1 MSYNCKAISL
11 GYKKINSSTVICS
24 LITEKFGLVSYLI
37 KGFQSKKSKT
47 KINTLEPMGLIQI
60 KSAQSKNRNL
70 QRLDEIRLLVPPT
83 NFISAKLLK
92 LFYAEFLKKVISEST
107 EDISLFNF
115 LWKIT
120 FDLNSNKRIDKSDHL
135 LFIIKLTYYL
145 GFYPN
150 VTNIKNS
157 YFNLEN
163 GDFENSK
170 SENTITKQ
178 ESDIFKS
185 ILNGEC
191 DGFNKNDREVG
202 LDILIKYFN
211 YHNHEI
217 KNLKSKKIIESL
229 NE

>member
-1 MSYNCKAISL
+1 MSYSCKAISL
-11 GYKKINSSTVICS
+11 GYKKINSSTVICT

-92 LFYAEFLKKVISEST
+92 LFYAEFLKKVISQST

-120 FDLNSNKRIDKSDHL
+120 FDLNGNKRINKSDHL
-135 LFIIKLTYYL
+135 LFIIKLTNYL

-150 VTNIKNS
+150 VVNIKNS
-157 YFNLEN
+157 YFNLES
-163 GDFENSK
+163 GDFENIK
-170 SENTITKQ
+170 SENTISKH

-185 ILNGEC
+185 MITGKC
-191 DGFNKNDREVG
+191 DDFNKNDREVG
-202 LDILIKYFN
+202 LDILIKYYN
-211 YHNHEI
+211 YHNHEV

>member
-1 MSYNCKAISL
+1 MSYSCKAISL
-11 GYKKINSSTVICS
+11 GYKKINSSTVICT

-70 QRLDEIRLLVPPT
+70 QRLNEIRLLVPPT

-92 LFYAEFLKKVISEST
+92 LFYTEFLKKVISEST
-107 EDISLFNF
+107 EDINLFNF

-120 FDLNSNKRIDKSDHL
+120 FDLNGNKRINKSDHL
-135 LFIIKLTYYL
+135 LFIIKLTNYL

-150 VTNIKNS
+150 VMNMKNS

-163 GDFENSK
+163 GGFENIK

-185 ILNGEC
+185 ILSGEC
-191 DGFNKNDREVG
+191 DNFNKSDREIG
-202 LDILIKYFN
+202 LDILVKYYN

-229 NE
+229 NG

>member
-1 MSYNCKAISL
+1 MSYSCKAISL

-37 KGFQSKKSKT
+37 KGFNSKKSKT
-47 KINTLEPMGLIQI
+47 KINAMEPMGLIQI
-60 KSAQSKNRNL
+60 KSTQSKNRNL
-70 QRLDEIRLLVPPT
+70 QRLDEIQLLVPPT

-115 LWKIT
+115 LWKMT
-120 FDLNSNKRIDKSDHL
+120 LDLNSNKRIDKSDHL

-150 VTNIKNS
+150 KANIKNS

-163 GDFENSK
+163 GDFENIMTK
-170 SENTITKQ
+170 NTISKQ
-178 ESDIFKS
+178 ESEVFKS

-191 DGFNKNDREVG
+191 DNFNKNDREVG
-202 LDILIKYFN
+202 LDILVKYYN

-229 NE
+229 NG

>member
-1 MSYNCKAISL
+1 MSYSCKALSL
-11 GYKKINSSTVICS
+11 GYKNINSSTVICT

-70 QRLDEIRLLVPPT
+70 QRLNEIRLLVPPT

-92 LFYAEFLKKVISEST
+92 LFYAEFLKNVISEST

-120 FDLNSNKRIDKSDHL
+120 FDLNGNKRINKSDHL
-135 LFIIKLTYYL
+135 LFIIKLTNYL

-150 VTNIKNS
+150 VINIKNS
-157 YFNLEN
+157 YFNLES
-163 GDFENSK
+163 GDFENIK
-170 SENTITKQ
+170 SENTITNQ
-178 ESDIFKS
+178 ESNIFKS
-185 ILNGEC
+185 ILNEKC
-191 DGFNKNDREVG
+191 DNFNKNDREVG
-202 LDILIKYFN
+202 LDILVKYYN
-211 YHNHEI
+211 YHNHVI

-229 NE
+229 NG

>member
-1 MSYNCKAISL
+1 MSYSCKAISL
-11 GYKKINSSTVICS
+11 GYKKINSSTVICT

-92 LFYAEFLKKVISEST
+92 LFYTEFLKKVISEST

-120 FDLNSNKRIDKSDHL
+120 FDLNGNKRINKSDHL
-135 LFIIKLTYYL
+135 LFIIKLTNYL

-150 VTNIKNS
+150 VMNIKNS

-163 GDFENSK
+163 GDFENIK

-185 ILNGEC
+185 ILSGEC
-191 DGFNKNDREVG
+191 DNFNKSDREIG
-202 LDILIKYFN
+202 LNILVKYYN

-217 KNLKSKKIIESL
+217 KNLKSKEIIESL
-229 NE
+229 NG

>member
-1 MSYNCKAISL
+1 M
-11 GYKKINSSTVICS
+11 
-24 LITEKFGLVSYLI
+24 TEKFGLVSYLI

-60 KSAQSKNRNL
+60 KSAQSKNRTL

-92 LFYAEFLKKVISEST
+92 MFYAEFLKKVISEST

-120 FDLNSNKRIDKSDHL
+120 FDLNVNKRINKSDHL
-135 LFIIKLTYYL
+135 FFMIKLTSYL

-150 VTNIKNS
+150 VMNIKKS

-163 GDFENSK
+163 GDFENIK

-178 ESDIFKS
+178 ESNIFKS
-185 ILNGEC
+185 ILNGKC
-191 DGFNKNDREVG
+191 NDFNKNDREVG
-202 LDILIKYFN
+202 LDILVKYYN

>member
-1 MSYNCKAISL
+1 MSYSCKAISL
-11 GYKKINSSTVICS
+11 GYKKINSSTVICN
-24 LITEKFGLVSYLI
+24 LVTEKFGLLSYLI

-60 KSAQSKNRNL
+60 KSTESKNRSL

-92 LFYAEFLKKVISEST
+92 LFYAEFLKKVIREST
-107 EDISLFNF
+107 EDINLFNF
-115 LWKIT
+115 LWKTT
-120 FDLNSNKRIDKSDHL
+120 FNLNTNNKINKSDHL
-135 LFIIKLTYYL
+135 LFIIKLTNYL

-150 VTNIKNS
+150 VMNIKNS

-163 GDFENSK
+163 GDFENVK

-178 ESDIFKS
+178 ESNIFKS
-185 ILNGEC
+185 ILTENC
-191 DGFNKNDREVG
+191 DSFDKNEREIG
-202 LDILIKYFN
+202 LDIMVKYYS
-211 YHNHEI
+211 YHNHEV

-229 NE
+229 NG

>member
-1 MSYNCKAISL
+1 MPYSCKAISL
-11 GYKKINSSTVICS
+11 GYKKINSSTVICT

-70 QRLDEIRLLVPPT
+70 QRLDEVRLLVPPT

-92 LFYAEFLKKVISEST
+92 LFYAEFLKKVIGEST
-107 EDISLFNF
+107 EDIRLFNF
-115 LWKIT
+115 LWKII
-120 FDLNSNKRIDKSDHL
+120 FDLNSNKGIDKSDHL
-135 LFIIKLTYYL
+135 LFVIKLTYYL

-163 GDFENSK
+163 GDFENIK

-185 ILNGEC
+185 ILSGEC
-191 DGFNKNDREVG
+191 DNFNKSDREIG
-202 LDILIKYFN
+202 LDI
-211 YHNHEI
+211 
-217 KNLKSKKIIESL
+217 S
-229 NE
+229 

>member
-1 MSYNCKAISL
+1 MSYSCKAISL
-11 GYKKINSSTVICS
+11 GYKKINSSTVICT

-92 LFYAEFLKKVISEST
+92 LFYAEFLKNVISEST

-120 FDLNSNKRIDKSDHL
+120 FDLNGNKRINKSDHL
-135 LFIIKLTYYL
+135 LFIIKLTNYL

-150 VTNIKNS
+150 VINIKNS
-157 YFNLEN
+157 YFNLES
-163 GDFENSK
+163 GDFENIK

-178 ESDIFKS
+178 ESNIFKS
-185 ILNGEC
+185 ILNEKC
-191 DGFNKNDREVG
+191 DNFNKNDREVG
-202 LDILIKYFN
+202 LDILVKYYN
-211 YHNHEI
+211 YHNHVI

-229 NE
+229 NG

>member
-1 MSYNCKAISL
+1 MSYSCKAISL

-47 KINTLEPMGLIQI
+47 KINILEPMGLIQI

-70 QRLDEIRLLVPPT
+70 QRLDEVRLLVPPT

-120 FDLNSNKRIDKSDHL
+120 FDLNNNKRIDKSDHL
-135 LFIIKLTYYL
+135 LFIIRLTYYL

-150 VTNIKNS
+150 IMNIKNS

-163 GDFENSK
+163 GDFENIK

-185 ILNGEC
+185 ILNDKC
-191 DGFNKNDREVG
+191 DDFNKNDREVG
-202 LDILIKYFN
+202 LDILVKYYN
-211 YHNHEI
+211 YYRSNI
-217 KNLKSKKIIESL
+217 NYKK
-229 NE
+229 

>member
-1 MSYNCKAISL
+1 MSYSCKAISL

-47 KINTLEPMGLIQI
+47 KINALEHMGMIQI

-120 FDLNSNKRIDKSDHL
+120 FDLNSNKGIDKSDHL
-135 LFIIKLTYYL
+135 LFIIKLTKL
-145 GFYPN
+145 A
-150 VTNIKNS
+150 
-157 YFNLEN
+157 
-163 GDFENSK
+163 
-170 SENTITKQ
+170 
-178 ESDIFKS
+178 
-185 ILNGEC
+185 
-191 DGFNKNDREVG
+191 
-202 LDILIKYFN
+202 
-211 YHNHEI
+211 
-217 KNLKSKKIIESL
+217 
-229 NE
+229 